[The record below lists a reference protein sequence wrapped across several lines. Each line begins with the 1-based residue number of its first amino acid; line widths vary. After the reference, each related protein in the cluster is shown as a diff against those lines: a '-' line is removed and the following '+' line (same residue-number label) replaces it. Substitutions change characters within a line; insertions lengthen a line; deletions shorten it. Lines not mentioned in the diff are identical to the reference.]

1 MTLRTL
7 LVTGATGFVGRHV
20 LAACRDSSA
29 FAGWRSV
36 AFAPGVDIRDGDAV
50 ARALDSISPDA
61 VIHLAAQSFVPRS
74 FDAPRETLDTN
85 TIGTLNLLECLRRGG
100 FAGRLLY
107 VSSGD
112 VYGQVPEM
120 ELPVSEATL
129 PRPRSPYAVSKLAAE
144 MLCLQAHRTHGLS
157 AMIARPF
164 NHIGPGQ
171 GARFVIPS
179 LARQLVAIS
188 RGDQP
193 PRVEVGDIE
202 TTRDFSDVRDVVAAY
217 SAIIEHGHPG
227 STYVVGSG
235 QERTVREILQAMC
248 ALVHVQPAIESNP
261 ELFRPGEQRRMVA
274 DSTALR
280 TDTGWSPRYTL
291 DVTLGDILEDA
302 RRHYG

>member
-1 MTLRTL
+1 MTARTL

-20 LAACRDSSA
+20 VAACGDSGV

-36 AFAPGVDIRDGDAV
+36 AFPFGVDIREEDAV

-74 FDAPRETLDTN
+74 FDAPRDTLETN
-85 TIGTLNLLECLRRGG
+85 TIGTLNLLECLRRRG
-100 FAGRLLY
+100 FSGRLLY

-112 VYGQVPEM
+112 VYGQVPET
-120 ELPVSEATL
+120 ELPVSEATF

-144 MLCLQAHRTHGLS
+144 MLCLQAYRAHGLQ
-157 AMIARPF
+157 AMVARPF

-171 GARFVIPS
+171 DARFVIPS
-179 LARQLVAIS
+179 LARQLIAIS
-188 RGDQP
+188 SGDHPARIQ
-193 PRVEVGDIE
+193 VGDID

-217 SAIIEHGHPG
+217 AAIIERGISG
-227 STYVVGSG
+227 ATYVVGSG
-235 QERTVREILQAMC
+235 RERTIREVLQAMC
-248 ALVHVQPAIESNP
+248 ALIGVQPTIELNP

-280 TDTGWSPRYTL
+280 TDTGWRPRYELGT
-291 DVTLGDILEDA
+291 TLGDILEDV
-302 RRHYG
+302 RQNNG